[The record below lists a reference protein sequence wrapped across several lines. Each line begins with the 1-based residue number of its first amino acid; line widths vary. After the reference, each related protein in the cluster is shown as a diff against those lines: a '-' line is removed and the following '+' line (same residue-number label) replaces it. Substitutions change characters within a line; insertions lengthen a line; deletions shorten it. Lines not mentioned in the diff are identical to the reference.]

1 MIRIPVWPGVAF
13 TVGGAPNPD
22 SVKVTLAGGKPARVV
37 RLVSKRGWM
46 LLLVSY
52 DWHDPTP

>member
-13 TVGGAPNPD
+13 TVGGAPNPN
-22 SVKVTLAGGKPARVV
+22 SVWVTLAGSESPRVV

-46 LLLVSY
+46 LLLVTY
-52 DWHDPTP
+52 DWHDRT